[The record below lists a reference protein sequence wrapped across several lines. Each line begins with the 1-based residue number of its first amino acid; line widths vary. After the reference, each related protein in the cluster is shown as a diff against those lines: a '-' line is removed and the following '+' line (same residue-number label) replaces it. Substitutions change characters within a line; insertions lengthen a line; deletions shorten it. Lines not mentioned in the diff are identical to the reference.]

1 MVLRYAAFTE
11 TPEGG
16 NPAGVVLDA
25 RELSAEDMQRIAKEV
40 GYSESAFVIAR
51 EAGGEY
57 DVRYFSPE
65 AEVPFCGHAT
75 IATAVALAQRDGAG
89 DLTLATQSG
98 PVTIRTERD
107 EDGHVTAT
115 LTSVAPRVDP
125 APPADADLAD
135 VLRILGWSAADLD
148 PALPPRVAFA
158 GARHLI
164 VAAATRDRLA
174 DLDYDFDALKAY
186 MNRRDLTT
194 VDLVHRE
201 DPATFH

>member
-89 DLTLATQSG
+89 PLTFHTKAGTV
-98 PVTIRTERD
+98 PVETTPE
-107 EDGHVTAT
+107 TAT
-115 LTSVAPRVDP
+115 LTSVAPHVED
-125 APPADADLAD
+125 PPAGLLDQALA
-135 VLRILGWSAADLD
+135 ALD
-148 PALPPRVAFA
+148 WRTTALDGEPPPKIGFA

-164 VAAATRDRLA
+164 IAASTRDRLSR
-174 DLDYDFDALKAY
+174 LDYDFDALKQL
-186 MNRRDLTT
+186 MLEHDLTT
-194 VDLVHRE
+194 VDLVYKE
-201 DPATFH
+201 DETTYH